1 MIDIV
6 ILSGCNSVKPI
17 GNHSEVNND
26 RQSVVE
32 VGNVRVSRTSQTH
45 VHPVA
50 CLIVNDLSHQLLPVG
65 QLTSKSH
72 LLVVT
77 SVLSKDLHQVVFCQ
91 LLDELFDTQVVVK
104 HFLLF
109 DKLRV

>member
-17 GNHSEVNND
+17 GNHSEVDND

-32 VGNVRVSRTSQTH
+32 VGNVKVSGTSQTH

-77 SVLSKDLHQVVFCQ
+77 PVLSEYFHQVVFCQ
-91 LLDELFDTQVVVK
+91 LLDKLFNAQVMVK
-104 HFLLF
+104 YFLLF